1 MKYKRLY
8 IIGNGFD
15 LHHGIKSGYSEFRDF
30 LIGNKEKSVALD
42 ILTSYYNAN
51 DDEFWNSFENNLSK
65 FDVKRYTSEK
75 TYQYYPDFSKDDN
88 IHKQVENASFNAE
101 IDFEILSDEIKNA
114 FHDWICTLNRP
125 DPNKKIDINK
135 KDGFFIN
142 FNYTKTLEDLYNIP
156 SNIISHIHGCVDIDE
171 NFIIGHGDKISE
183 NDITDNITD
192 DLPDDYVTIED
203 IKQYY
208 ENQYDPIEDN
218 IKNVTIDCVNTFL
231 KKDVIG
237 IIRRNYH
244 IFEHIDEIEEI
255 YIYGWSFSNVD
266 LLYLRTI
273 MAINKNL
280 SNIKWA
286 ISFFREGDKETVMKF
301 LNKHNVLRSQVSFVR
316 LYDLMYYGQPTL
328 F

>member
-15 LHHGIKSGYSEFRDF
+15 LHHGIKSKYSEFRDF
-30 LIGNKEKSVALD
+30 LIGSKEKSVAID

-75 TYQYYPDFSKDDN
+75 TFEYYPDFSKDDN

-125 DPNKKIDINK
+125 DPNKKIYINK

-156 SNIISHIHGCVDIDE
+156 SNIISHIHGCIGKDE
-171 NFIIGHGDKISE
+171 EFIIGHGDKISA
-183 NDITDNITD
+183 NDITNNTVEE
-192 DLPDDYVTIED
+192 LPDDCVTLEEIE
-203 IKQYY
+203 KYY
-208 ENQYDPIEDN
+208 EGQYDPIESEIMD
-218 IKNVTIDCVNTFL
+218 VTVDCVNTFL
-231 KKDVIG
+231 KKDVSG
-237 IIRRNYH
+237 IIQNNYH
-244 IFEHIDEIEEI
+244 IFEYLDKLEEV
-255 YIYGWSFSNVD
+255 YIYGWSFSDVD
-266 LLYLRTI
+266 LPYLMRI

-280 SNIKWA
+280 SNIKWI
-286 ISFFREGDKETVMKF
+286 ISFFREGDKETAMKF
-301 LNKHNVLRSQVSFVR
+301 LNKHNVLSSQVSFVR

>member
-65 FDVKRYTSEK
+65 FDVVKYIEEK
-75 TYQYYPDFSKDDN
+75 NIEYYPDLSAENFARE
-88 IHKQVENASFNAE
+88 VEDASFNTE
-101 IDFEILSDEIKNA
+101 KDFENLSLEIKNA
-114 FHDWICTLNRP
+114 FHDWIYTLNS
-125 DPNKKIDINK
+125 PNCNMKIYIKRNDS
-135 KDGFFIN
+135 FFIN

-171 NFIIGHGDKISE
+171 NFIIGHGDKISV

-203 IKQYY
+203 IEQYY

-218 IKNVTIDCVNTFL
+218 IKNVTIDCVNTFF
-231 KKDVIG
+231 KKDVNE
-237 IIRRNYH
+237 IIRSNYH
-244 IFEHIDEIEEI
+244 IFEHIAELEEI
-255 YIYGWSFSNVD
+255 CIYGWSFSSVD
-266 LLYLRTI
+266 LPYLKHIIDNNSDISR
-273 MAINKNL
+273 
-280 SNIKWA
+280 IKWE
-286 ISFFREGDKETVMKF
+286 ISYYREEDKEIAMKF
-301 LNKHNVLRSQVSFVR
+301 LKKYNILESQISFVR
-316 LYDLMYYGQPTL
+316 LHDLMYYGQPTL

>member
-15 LHHGIKSGYSEFRDF
+15 LHHGIDSKYSYFRDF
-30 LIGNKEKSVALD
+30 LIKSKEKSLALD
-42 ILTSYYNAN
+42 ILSSYYDAS
-51 DDEFWNSFENNLSK
+51 DDDFWNSFENNLSK

-75 TYQYYPDFSKDDN
+75 TFEYYPDFSKDDN

-101 IDFEILSDEIKNA
+101 IDFEILSEEIKNA

-125 DPNKKIDINK
+125 DPNKKIYINK
-135 KDGFFIN
+135 EDSFYIN

-208 ENQYDPIEDN
+208 EIQYDPIKDN
-218 IKNVTIDCVNTFL
+218 IKNVTIDCVNTFF
-231 KKDVIG
+231 KKDVNG
-237 IIRRNYH
+237 IIRSNYH

-255 YIYGWSFSNVD
+255 YIYGWSFSKVD
-266 LLYLRTI
+266 LPYLMRI

-280 SNIKWA
+280 SNIKWI
-286 ISFFREGDKETVMKF
+286 ISFLREGDKETAMKF
-301 LNKHNVLRSQVSFVR
+301 LNKHNVLSSQVSFVR

>member
-65 FDVKRYTSEK
+65 FDVVKYIEEK
-75 TYQYYPDFSKDDN
+75 TIEYYPDLSAENFARE
-88 IHKQVENASFNAE
+88 VEDASFNTE
-101 IDFEILSDEIKNA
+101 KDFENLSLEIKNA
-114 FHDWICTLNRP
+114 FHDWIYTLNS
-125 DPNKKIDINK
+125 PNCNMKIYIKRNDS
-135 KDGFFIN
+135 FFIN

-171 NFIIGHGDKISE
+171 NFIIGHGDKISV

-203 IKQYY
+203 IEQYY

-218 IKNVTIDCVNTFL
+218 IKNVTIDCVNTFF
-231 KKDVIG
+231 KKDVNE
-237 IIRRNYH
+237 IIRSNYH
-244 IFEHIDEIEEI
+244 IFEHIAELEEI
-255 YIYGWSFSNVD
+255 CIYGWSFSSVD
-266 LLYLRTI
+266 LPYLMHIIDINRDLYR
-273 MAINKNL
+273 
-280 SNIKWA
+280 IKWE
-286 ISFFREGDKETVMKF
+286 ISYHREDDKKNAMRF
-301 LNKHNVLRSQVSFVR
+301 LKEYNISESQVSFVK
-316 LYDLMYYGQPTL
+316 LNELLCYVQPPL
-328 F
+328 FT